1 LAEHRAPII
10 GFVWRPQ
17 EMIPPVT
24 QMAQRSGSRAI
35 FDFSMMEVDAL
46 GSFLRK
52 ADHAGQVRDIK
63 ISSSALM
70 APSLGQLLKETGV
83 QNIWVECH
91 PQLFPGDTSAF
102 LQRLR
107 ELSEDYR
114 CFPIFGDLN
123 LATAILTDDSGIG
136 RIVLKGCEASGFVS
150 GETTL
155 AMYSA
160 VKEML
165 RNPSKSPD
173 ILILGGVCTPEA
185 AAALLSVGAAG
196 IVFESVHWLTD
207 LVSIDDLQ
215 RRRLS
220 NLRLDSSDLVGLDL
234 QVPCRLFNKGNSIA
248 FKEIK
253 RFESSLCEARITEE
267 SRRSFAGRVSAGAVN
282 PLESH
287 FTPDE
292 VIPLGVEAAFAA
304 SFAERFGTGTEEAVK
319 SFMDEIRSLCHLAEE
334 KKDCFLDS
342 PTAEEMGTKYPF
354 IQGAMS
360 CITDVP
366 EFALRVAEAG
376 GLPTIALGLMDAE
389 TLDQRLG
396 RLPEI
401 MRGRPYA
408 VNVVSLAEN
417 PCRETHL
424 AWIKRHKPRFVVIA
438 GGDLSPLRE
447 LMECGLE
454 VIYIAPDEALLRLA
468 LEAGVRYVI
477 CEGYEAGGHVGRHST
492 LTLAQRVL
500 DLKRLKPALFRNC
513 RIILAGGIFN
523 RETAFIAAMLGA
535 DAIQMGTAYLA
546 TREIVETGALTG
558 LYQRMILESPPGGT
572 VVSGQDTG
580 LRVRSLRTPRAAA
593 ILSLEREFAA
603 GRQDER
609 SFRSKIE
616 EMTAGSLF
624 AAARGMDRPCG
635 APLDERA
642 CLERGQFMSGAC
654 AGVISKV
661 LKLPSF
667 HHEVAEGPLLLHQPF
682 EGSIERISGPSCGDS
697 HPAIIPSRGIGH
709 GLKQAAP
716 HGYAHER
723 VAVTGMSILNAL
735 GKSPEEVWSSCLA
748 MKSGITLVPPSRWDH
763 SRFYDP
769 RPFVPEKTYC
779 KVGAFLDF
787 HIARNELGIPPH
799 DFRTMTEATK
809 ITMWLAE
816 RAIQA
821 SGILESNIPRE
832 RIAVLISQNS
842 GEAAMTLTDLVITG
856 YIHDILAAMSSA
868 LNLSPDQVSAV
879 ECEVKSGRLAT
890 DDTTLLG
897 RLSSAAAGF
906 ICNRYGLMGPSHSV
920 SAACATSLVALHS
933 AVQMIRT
940 GTIDAAIVGG
950 GEDNLRHMHFLEFS
964 ALGALSGLSGKER
977 SPHETSRP
985 FDAERDGMV
994 LGEGG
999 GIIVIE
1005 RESAA
1010 RARGALVHAVI
1021 TGMGASNNHLG
1032 MVESSS
1038 ITQEI
1043 AIRSSLQGPPY
1054 GPDAV
1059 DLVECHATSTR
1070 QGDVEEVRAL
1080 KSIFNSSKR
1089 TVLTSLKSQIGHT
1102 LGASG
1107 INSLI
1112 RGVMAMKAGVFPPTL
1127 NYVNPDPEIDL
1138 KGSGLLIAPEPLD
1151 WECRAGRPRRLQVN
1165 AFGFGGSNYVVQ
1177 LEQAMDEA
1185 ATVLVSP
1192 GGEPGFARE
1201 KGDGTSDFGL
1211 RTWDLKEEPDSTGEA
1226 SGEPPELRG
1235 VSFLRAR
1242 MDGRD
1247 FRMAVVAESEKE
1259 ALAVVERS
1267 RHITEGGILTPR
1279 ALRSLAQQGIYMGA
1293 EDQPALPLALVFPG
1307 QGAHYEGMGREL
1319 YESFPVIRKWMDRAA
1334 AAADFDLL
1342 HLLFHDREENL
1353 QKTRWQQPALFV
1365 LEYAMARYLLSLGIH
1380 PVATA
1385 GHSLGELTALCLAGV
1400 YSPEDGFRIVNMRA
1414 RCMDNA
1420 VGMQMDPG
1428 VMMAVDAPLNLLEE
1442 LIQGR
1447 EEDVHISNINSP
1459 SQVVLSGK
1467 TEAVKNF
1474 GGRLKEM
1481 GFRATLLRVGM
1492 AFHSPIMRVI
1502 HDELEAFI
1510 GSIPFHSPLIPVI
1523 SNTTMAPYPPDP
1535 GEIRRILMAHLES
1548 PVHWMNNVQTLWNDF
1563 GVRLFVEVGPGD
1575 ILSNLIADTVSDSI
1589 CIQTCLP
1596 GAESSTCKTALARL
1610 FVQGHLK
1617 KRGESVNG
1625 LIGES
1630 VKPIPP
1636 PHPFTPSP
1644 NRRFTDSGTDPMERI
1659 VQREINRFVL
1669 DTFGRFLRPNIL
1681 ESIRQEVNPTFE
1693 EDDLASVIQTM
1704 LGGSG
1709 FPEDRRESP
1718 DAVQLRMSRDSHV
1731 RGITPAPPLEKRE
1744 AAGSPPFME
1753 EDSGGFPEPGESPVS
1768 METPAPDDVPESR
1781 DHMESLI
1788 RIIMDATGFEREE
1801 IQPDMDLRRDLSIRS
1816 SRLPIIMD
1824 AAERHFGITIELQD
1838 FIHVRTVKDIAQ
1850 RISEILARQEGAGP
1864 LPVTEAV
1871 DPGAV
1876 RGEILKPS
1884 EDEASLKRL
1893 VFSYVPLDLPA
1904 SIPMK
1909 FEPGDSVLLLSPD
1922 TDDPIAASSGEI
1934 FRLDHGVDIFPMA
1947 FMQVDSAPGER
1958 GYDIRTAEGAQGAA
1972 DRIEGLTSLVGMVIT
1987 LPQGE
1992 SESLKSMEDV
2002 SRLLRGLFVLVKAFL
2017 QTPAGK
2023 FVVLIHSGEDTETP
2037 GRLAAEG
2044 MLGLFLSAAQEY
2056 PAVRFR
2062 TLEIGRDT
2070 DLRAALRDA
2079 LDKGYT
2085 TVEMAHRAGRV
2096 FTSEGRVASSVFQD
2110 PSNLHL
2116 SPGDVVVMSGGATGI
2131 GAHLARS
2138 LAPFK
2143 PRLVFLG
2150 RTSLDPGMNTLRPR
2164 PTHPPSE
2171 SLAFEDRALEITRT
2185 LADLHSLGMEA
2196 SYHTCDVADREAV
2209 RAVME
2214 EVTNRYGK
2222 VRGIIHG
2229 AGVLRDG
2236 FLTQMT
2242 PDDFSMVTDIKFLG
2256 AWNLF
2261 LAAENAGLRFFVGL
2275 SSVAAIQGNPGQT
2288 NYAAANRMM
2297 SALIRTLGRKNGA
2310 IRFKA
2315 LMLPPIEGAGMA
2327 EDPDIRELMRRMGA
2341 SYIHVNE
2348 LAGLFCRELFVSPAD
2363 DDWVLFMKT
2372 LPSVKTAR
2380 LNDMTRPSPDGEV
2393 EGGTVAFNP
2402 EAFPMIEGISSLDIR
2417 REKIEAFRSFSRE
2430 KDLWIEDHRP
2440 LTFVKHPL
2448 VSAAMFL
2455 ETFMEAARI
2464 LYPYLQVR
2472 GARRVQFLDMIECP
2486 PEVPRSSRISCLRVG
2501 NGLSEVLCE
2510 VSLATREISPTGR
2523 LTDRFTPHCR
2533 GQVIL
2538 DGGEGYLWEG
2548 FRDFPVRLDELR
2560 TPPMDRESMF
2570 EWYEKHSGLKGRY
2583 RVLDLLDGAGPGVV
2597 RGRATYRQTGD
2608 FANLRNARYQYSPYL
2623 FEALL
2628 QLTAFYCVAMK
2639 VPEQRSMIPM
2649 EIGEMRF
2656 CRKCRV
2662 GEQITLE
2669 ARMRAQN
2676 EQSLA
2681 WDVGGFD
2688 DQGRA
2693 VMQVSNLR
2701 MHWVSD

>member
-1 LAEHRAPII
+1 MAHR
-10 GFVWRPQ
+10 
-17 EMIPPVT
+17 T
-24 QMAQRSGSRAI
+24 GSRAI
-35 FDFSMMEVDAL
+35 FDFSMMGVDAL
-46 GSFLRK
+46 LSFLRK
-52 ADHAGQVRDIK
+52 ADPAGQVRDIK
-63 ISSSALM
+63 ISAPALM
-70 APSLGQLLKETGV
+70 DPSLGQLLKATGV

-91 PQLFPGDTSAF
+91 PQFFRGDPSAF
-102 LQRLR
+102 LQRLK
-107 ELSEDYR
+107 ELPEDYR
-114 CFPIFGDLN
+114 CFPIIGDLK
-123 LATAILTDDSGIG
+123 LLTAILTDSSGIG

-155 AMYSA
+155 ALYSA

-165 RNPSKSPD
+165 RNPSKPRD
-173 ILILGGVCTPEA
+173 ILIWGSVCTPEA
-185 AAALLSVGAAG
+185 AAALLSTGATG

-207 LVSIDDLQ
+207 LVAVDDLQ

-220 NLRLDSSDLVGLDL
+220 NLRLDSTDLVGLDL

-248 FKEIK
+248 FKGIK
-253 RFESSLCEARITEE
+253 RFENSLCGAKITEE
-267 SRRSFAGRVSAGAVN
+267 SRRSFADRVSAGALH
-282 PLESH
+282 PLEGH
-287 FTPDE
+287 FTQDE
-292 VIPLGVEAAFAA
+292 VIPLGVETAFAA

-319 SFMDEIRSLCHLAEE
+319 SFMDEIRSLCHQAEM

-342 PTAEEMGTKYPF
+342 PTAAEMGVKYPF
-354 IQGAMS
+354 IQGGMS

-366 EFALRVAEAG
+366 EFASRVAGAG
-376 GLPTIALGLMDAE
+376 GLPTIALGLMDEE
-389 TLDQRLG
+389 TLDRRLG

-401 MRGRPYA
+401 MGGRPYA
-408 VNVVSLAEN
+408 VNIVSLAEN
-417 PCRETHL
+417 PYRETHL
-424 AWIKRHKPRFVVIA
+424 VWIKKHKPRFVVIA

-500 DLKRLKPALFRNC
+500 DLKRLKPSLFQNC
-513 RIILAGGIFN
+513 RIVLAGGIFN

-546 TREIVETGALTG
+546 TREIVETCALTA

-580 LRVRSLRTPRAAA
+580 LRVRSLMTPRTAAV
-593 ILSLEREFAA
+593 LSLEREFAA
-603 GRQDER
+603 GGQDEH
-609 SFRSKIE
+609 SFRTRIE

-624 AAARGMDRPCG
+624 AAARGIDRPCG

-654 AGVISKV
+654 AGLISKV
-661 LKLPSF
+661 LELPSF
-667 HHEVAEGPLLLHQPF
+667 HRELAEGTLLLHQPY
-682 EGSIERISGPSCGDS
+682 EGSIERMPEPSLGAS
-697 HPAIIPSRGIGH
+697 HPIKTPSSGIGH
-709 GLKQAAP
+709 GLEQVAP
-716 HGYAHER
+716 HGGARER
-723 VAVTGMSILNAL
+723 VAITGIGILNTL
-735 GKSPEEVWSSCLA
+735 GKGPEEVWASSLA

-763 SRFYDP
+763 KRFYDP

-787 HIARNELGIPPH
+787 HISRNELGIPPH

-816 RAIQA
+816 RAIRA

-842 GEAAMTLTDLVITG
+842 GEAAMTLTDLVMTG
-856 YIHDILAAMSSA
+856 YVHEILADINRA
-868 LNLSPDQVSAV
+868 LHLSPDQVSAV
-879 ECEVKSGRLAT
+879 EREVKSGRLAT

-906 ICNRYGLMGPSHSV
+906 ICNRYGFMGPSHSV

-933 AVQMIRT
+933 AIQMIRT
-940 GTIDAAIVGG
+940 GIIDAAIVGG

-964 ALGALSGLSGKER
+964 ALGALSGLSGQER
-977 SPHETSRP
+977 PAHETSRP

-999 GIIVIE
+999 GVIVIE
-1005 RESAA
+1005 RESSA

-1038 ITQEI
+1038 VTQEI
-1043 AIRSSLQGPPY
+1043 AIRASFQGTPY

-1080 KSIFNSSKR
+1080 KSFFNSSKR
-1089 TVLTSLKSQIGHT
+1089 TVLTSFKSQIGHT

-1127 NYVNPDPEIDL
+1127 NYINPDPEIDL
-1138 KGSGLLIAPEPLD
+1138 EGSGLFIAPEPLD
-1151 WECRAGRPRRLQVN
+1151 WECRTGRPRRLQVN

-1185 ATVLVSP
+1185 ATILVSP
-1192 GGEPGFARE
+1192 GGEPGLARE
-1201 KGDGTSDFGL
+1201 KGDGTSDFGF
-1211 RTWDLKEEPDSTGEA
+1211 RTSDLKEEPNSAGEA
-1226 SGEPPELRG
+1226 SGGPRELQG
-1235 VSFLRAR
+1235 VSFFRAK
-1242 MDGRD
+1242 MGGRD
-1247 FRMAVVAESEKE
+1247 CRIAVVAESEEE
-1259 ALAVVERS
+1259 ALTVIERS
-1267 RHITEGGILTPR
+1267 YHLTEGGILTPKT
-1279 ALRSLAQQGIYMGA
+1279 LRSLAQQGVFMGY
-1293 EDQPALPLALVFPG
+1293 EDLPALPLALVFPG
-1307 QGAHYEGMGREL
+1307 QGAHYGGMGRDL
-1319 YESFPVIRKWMDRAA
+1319 YESFPVIREWMDRAA

-1400 YSPEDGFRIVNMRA
+1400 YSLEDGFRIVNMRA

-1420 VGMQMDPG
+1420 VGMHMDPG
-1428 VMMAVDAPLNLLEE
+1428 VMAAVDAPLDLLKE

-1474 GGRLKEM
+1474 ADELKEM
-1481 GFRATLLRVGM
+1481 GYRATLLRVSM

-1502 HDELEAFI
+1502 HDELETFI
-1510 GSIPFHSPLIPVI
+1510 APIPFHSPQIPVI
-1523 SNTTMAPYPPDP
+1523 SNTTMAPYPSDP

-1548 PVHWMNNVQTLWNDF
+1548 PVHWMNNVQTLWNDY
-1563 GVRLFVEVGPGD
+1563 GVRLFVEAGPGD
-1575 ILSNLIADTVSDSI
+1575 VLSNLIADTLSDSA

-1596 GAESSTCKTALARL
+1596 RAESLTCKTALAQL

-1617 KRGESVNG
+1617 IQRGPGFVSLPGVGKAPESYRSPPAPTLRPVAPG
-1625 LIGES
+1625 LAGS
-1630 VKPIPP
+1630 
-1636 PHPFTPSP
+1636 
-1644 NRRFTDSGTDPMERI
+1644 NPMEGI

-1669 DTFGRFLRPNIL
+1669 ETFGRFLKPNIL
-1681 ESIRQEVNPTFE
+1681 EAIRKEVNPAFQ
-1693 EDDLASVIQTM
+1693 EDDLASVIQSM
-1704 LGGSG
+1704 LGGAGS
-1709 FPEDRRESP
+1709 PEGWREFP
-1718 DAVQLRMSRDSHV
+1718 DAVELRINRDSHA
-1731 RGITPAPPLEKRE
+1731 RKIPPASPLEKRE
-1744 AAGSPPFME
+1744 AAGSPPFIE
-1753 EDSGGFPEPGESPVS
+1753 GDSGGFPEPGDSPVS
-1768 METPAPDDVPESR
+1768 METPAPGDAPGSQ

-1788 RIIMDATGFEREE
+1788 QIIMDATGFEKDE

-1850 RISEILARQEGAGP
+1850 RISEIIARQEGAGP
-1864 LPVTEAV
+1864 RPAAKAV

-1876 RGEILKPS
+1876 RDEILKPS
-1884 EDEASLKRL
+1884 GYEASLKRL
-1893 VFSYVPLDLPA
+1893 VFSYVPLDLPV

-1909 FEPGDSVLLLSPD
+1909 LEPGESVLLISPD
-1922 TDDPIAASSGEI
+1922 SDDRIAASAGDI
-1934 FRLDHGVDIFPMA
+1934 FHLDHGVDIFPMP
-1947 FMQVDSAPGER
+1947 FMQGRFGPGET
-1958 GYDIRTAEGAQGAA
+1958 GHDIRTDEGAHGAA
-1972 DRIEGLTSLVGMVIT
+1972 DRIASLTSLVGMLII
-1987 LPQGE
+1987 LPQGV
-1992 SESLKSMEDV
+1992 SESLRSMEDV
-2002 SRLLRGLFVLVKAFL
+2002 SRLLRGIFILLKTFL
-2017 QTPAGK
+2017 QSPARK
-2023 FVVLIHSGEDTETP
+2023 FVVMIHSGEDTETP

-2044 MLGLFLSAAQEY
+2044 MLGLFLSAAQEH
-2056 PAVRFR
+2056 PAVQFR

-2070 DLRAALRDA
+2070 DLRAALCDA
-2079 LDKGYT
+2079 LDRGYT
-2085 TVEMAHRAGRV
+2085 TVEMAHREGRV
-2096 FTSEGRVASSVFQD
+2096 FTSEGRVAPLVFRD
-2110 PSNLHL
+2110 PSSLEL
-2116 SPGDVVVMSGGATGI
+2116 SPGDVVIMSGGATGI
-2131 GAHLARS
+2131 SAHLARS
-2138 LAPFK
+2138 LVPFK

-2150 RTSLDPGMNTLRPR
+2150 RTSLDPGMDTVKPR

-2171 SLAFEDRALEITRT
+2171 PFAFEDRALEITRT
-2185 LADLHSLGMEA
+2185 LADLHSSGIEA
-2196 SYHTCDVADREAV
+2196 SYHTCDVADPEAV
-2209 RAVME
+2209 RAVMD
-2214 EVTNRYGK
+2214 EVAKRCGK
-2222 VRGIIHG
+2222 VCGIIHG

-2236 FLTQMT
+2236 FLSQMT

-2261 LAAENAGLRFFVGL
+2261 QAAEKAGLRFFVGL

-2297 SALIRTLGRKNGA
+2297 SALLRSLRRKNGA

-2327 EDPDIRELMRRMGA
+2327 EDPDVRELMRWKGA

-2348 LAGLFCRELFVSPAD
+2348 LAGLFCREIFVSPAD
-2363 DDWVLFMKT
+2363 DDWVMFMRT

-2380 LNDMTRPSPDGEV
+2380 LNEMTRPLPNGELDGGCASFSPED
-2393 EGGTVAFNP
+2393 
-2402 EAFPMIEGISSLDIR
+2402 FPMIEGISSLDIR
-2417 REKIEAFRSFSRE
+2417 REQLEAFRSFSLE

-2440 LTFVKHPL
+2440 LTFVKHPM
-2448 VSAAMFL
+2448 VSATMFL

-2472 GARRVQFLDMIECP
+2472 GARHVRFLDMIQCP
-2486 PEVPRSSRISCLRVG
+2486 PEVQRSSMISCRRVG
-2501 NGLSEVLCE
+2501 NGPEVLCE
-2510 VSLATREISPTGR
+2510 VTLTTQEISPTGR
-2523 LTDRFTPHCR
+2523 LTDRFTPHCK

-2538 DGGEGYLWEG
+2538 DGGEGYLGEG
-2548 FRDFPVRLDELR
+2548 FMDFPVRLDELQTR
-2560 TPPMDRESMF
+2560 PMDHENML
-2570 EWYEKHSGLKGRY
+2570 EWYKKHSGLKGRY
-2583 RVLDLLDGAGPGVV
+2583 CVLELLDGAGPGVV
-2597 RGRATYRQTGD
+2597 RGRTTYRQTGD
-2608 FANLRNARYQYSPYL
+2608 FANLPNAQYQYSPYL

-2628 QLTAFYCVAMK
+2628 QLTGFYCVAMK
-2639 VPEQRSMIPM
+2639 MPEQRSIIPM
-2649 EIGEMRF
+2649 KIGEMRF
-2656 CRKCRV
+2656 CRKCRE
-2662 GEQITLE
+2662 GEKIILE
-2669 ARMRAQN
+2669 ARMRVQN
-2676 EQSLA
+2676 EQGLT
-2681 WDVGGFD
+2681 WDARGLD
-2688 DQGRA
+2688 DQGRTI
-2693 VMQVSNLR
+2693 MQVSNLR